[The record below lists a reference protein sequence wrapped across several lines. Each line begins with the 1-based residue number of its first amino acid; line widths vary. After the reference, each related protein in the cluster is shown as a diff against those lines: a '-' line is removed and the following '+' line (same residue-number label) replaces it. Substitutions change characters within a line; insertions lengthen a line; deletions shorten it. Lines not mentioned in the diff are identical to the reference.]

1 MNRSKQAALQG
12 TQPKMLLQWAKRAAL
27 VLLTSGVT
35 GKAGLLISFVNPEI
49 SLIWLPAGIG
59 VAALLRW
66 GETMFIP
73 VFISALLL
81 SLDSNLNW
89 GVAAFIGFSNAL
101 GSMVCFWILRNR
113 QFYKHVMQLRDV
125 FWLCIAAF
133 IAMAIPATLG
143 TTALVHEGLSFEPQ
157 LTWLCWWAGDTV
169 GVLLATPLIL
179 AFSLRNFRQLRG
191 RVNELVVFL
200 ALFGLLHWL
209 IFFSSHHSLHLI
221 FLTMASMIWAALRF
235 NMSVVPLIV
244 MASSLCSIWAT
255 YNATG
260 PFSAA
265 EIQENMFVLWLYIA
279 TISVSAMF
287 ITALQTERHMAN
299 EKLRESYERIHKVAS
314 RLPGV
319 IMQVRVPRDGKMTIP
334 FASDGLFA
342 LFGAD
347 EDAVRHDA
355 QQLFSAI
362 EPDDKEKCLEA
373 LRTARANTGI
383 WQSEVR
389 RINAQGSERWLYIDG
404 MPETEAD
411 GALLWHCFI
420 SDITNRKVIEHDLR
434 IAATTFESQEGMFVT
449 NHRWRILKFN
459 QAFSRI
465 TGYTATDQI
474 GMAALRHTI
483 KHQDATFFKNIEASL
498 IHESFWQGELWAKR
512 KNGETYPQMMTLT
525 AIKDARGMV
534 TNYVGSFTDMSQ
546 HKGYEEEI
554 RTLAFYD
561 LLTKLPNR
569 RLLTDRLQHLISMH
583 QRNDRHS
590 AILFIDLDNFKTL
603 NDTRGH
609 DAGDLLLIEA
619 AKRLLGC
626 VRESDTVA
634 RFGGDEFVV
643 ILEELST
650 HLDEAVT
657 QADRIGEKIRHSLNQ
672 TFDFPEFSHHGS
684 CSIGIC
690 LFQGAENNVKDLFK
704 RADTAMYQAKT
715 SGRNALRFFD
725 PEMQAVLVIRMMLE
739 SNLRVALALEQFQ
752 LYYQAQVDA
761 LGKVVGAEA
770 LLRWLHPERGFISPA
785 EFIPLAE
792 ETGLIVPI
800 GHWVLEQACK
810 QLKLWE
816 GETATQ
822 HLSLAVN
829 VSAKQFKQNDFV
841 ASVTDIIKKQGINPS
856 LLKIELTEST
866 VLDDVESTTRKMHQ
880 LKSLGVGFSM
890 DDFGT
895 GYSSL
900 AYLQRL
906 PLNQIKID
914 QSFVRDISDDE
925 NDATIVRTIISL
937 GLNLGLNVI
946 AEGVETLAQRD
957 FLIQHHCLAFQGYL
971 FARPLPIEGFHAM
984 FALPNTTETPLTDA

>member
-1 MNRSKQAALQG
+1 MNFSMQADLPR

-27 VLLTSGVT
+27 VLLASGVT

-73 VFISALLL
+73 VFMGALLL
-81 SLDSNLNW
+81 SLDSNLSW

-143 TTALVHEGLSFEPQ
+143 TTALVHEGLSFEPR

-200 ALFGLLHWL
+200 LLFGLLHWL

-221 FLTMASMIWAALRF
+221 FLTMAAMIWAALRF

-244 MASSLCSIWAT
+244 LASSVCSIWAT

-347 EDAVRHDA
+347 EVAVHQDA

-362 EPDDKEKCLEA
+362 EPDDREKCLEA

-434 IAATTFESQEGMFVT
+434 IAATTFESQEGIFVT

-498 IHESFWQGELWAKR
+498 NHESFW
-512 KNGETYPQMMTLT
+512 
-525 AIKDARGMV
+525 
-534 TNYVGSFTDMSQ
+534 
-546 HKGYEEEI
+546 
-554 RTLAFYD
+554 
-561 LLTKLPNR
+561 
-569 RLLTDRLQHLISMH
+569 
-583 QRNDRHS
+583 
-590 AILFIDLDNFKTL
+590 
-603 NDTRGH
+603 
-609 DAGDLLLIEA
+609 
-619 AKRLLGC
+619 
-626 VRESDTVA
+626 
-634 RFGGDEFVV
+634 
-643 ILEELST
+643 
-650 HLDEAVT
+650 
-657 QADRIGEKIRHSLNQ
+657 
-672 TFDFPEFSHHGS
+672 
-684 CSIGIC
+684 
-690 LFQGAENNVKDLFK
+690 
-704 RADTAMYQAKT
+704 
-715 SGRNALRFFD
+715 
-725 PEMQAVLVIRMMLE
+725 
-739 SNLRVALALEQFQ
+739 
-752 LYYQAQVDA
+752 
-761 LGKVVGAEA
+761 
-770 LLRWLHPERGFISPA
+770 
-785 EFIPLAE
+785 
-792 ETGLIVPI
+792 
-800 GHWVLEQACK
+800 
-810 QLKLWE
+810 
-816 GETATQ
+816 
-822 HLSLAVN
+822 
-829 VSAKQFKQNDFV
+829 
-841 ASVTDIIKKQGINPS
+841 
-856 LLKIELTEST
+856 
-866 VLDDVESTTRKMHQ
+866 
-880 LKSLGVGFSM
+880 
-890 DDFGT
+890 
-895 GYSSL
+895 
-900 AYLQRL
+900 
-906 PLNQIKID
+906 
-914 QSFVRDISDDE
+914 
-925 NDATIVRTIISL
+925 
-937 GLNLGLNVI
+937 
-946 AEGVETLAQRD
+946 
-957 FLIQHHCLAFQGYL
+957 
-971 FARPLPIEGFHAM
+971 
-984 FALPNTTETPLTDA
+984 